1 MKKSEG
7 NERLRISQ
15 LSWSKNLS
23 GVLKYSRMLEDYI
36 LVSLAGVLESEW
48 FTSTQ
53 GFSMEGKGHTMLG

>member
-53 GFSMEGKGHTMLG
+53 GFSMEGQGHTMLG